1 MNYNQQDIRCAL
13 SAAGI
18 NAGSVAIVH
27 ASLWGLGMPDD
38 IDALHEMW
46 LNALQ
51 EQVGP
56 KGAIILPAF
65 SYSYCRHEVF
75 DPKRTWSTVNL
86 LANHALSN
94 HLGYRTLDPNFSYV
108 ILPGAQVEAQVAA
121 YKFSNV
127 SFDLTPSV
135 YDLACSLDP
144 DAHLVSIRTA
154 QELDLFTCRHY
165 VEQEVKRP
173 MRFMKK
179 FSGETEIDGHKEA
192 TDTFYNCRLLM
203 PNTAF
208 AMKPNPN
215 LTVTLGQGGIYSVKV
230 KDFIADFKAKI
241 TTDPWFELKG
251 PALSPEE
258 IAAQLAQETVCP
270 PDEIVRTYHQGIKL

>member
-1 MNYNQQDIRCAL
+1 MNYNQQDIRSAL

-46 LNALQ
+46 LTALQ

-56 KGAIILPAF
+56 TGAIILPAF

-86 LANHALSN
+86 LANHALSH

-121 YKFSNV
+121 YRFSNV
-127 SFDLTPSV
+127 SFDLKPSV
-135 YDLACSLDP
+135 YDLACSIDP

-154 QELDLFTCRHY
+154 LELDLFTCRHY

-173 MRFMKK
+173 MRFIKK
-179 FSGETEIDGHKEA
+179 FSGKTEIDGHQEA

-208 AMKPNPN
+208 AMKPNPKPEPDRH
-215 LTVTLGQGGIYSVKV
+215 LGPGRHLQRQG
-230 KDFIADFKAKI
+230 
-241 TTDPWFELKG
+241 
-251 PALSPEE
+251 
-258 IAAQLAQETVCP
+258 
-270 PDEIVRTYHQGIKL
+270 